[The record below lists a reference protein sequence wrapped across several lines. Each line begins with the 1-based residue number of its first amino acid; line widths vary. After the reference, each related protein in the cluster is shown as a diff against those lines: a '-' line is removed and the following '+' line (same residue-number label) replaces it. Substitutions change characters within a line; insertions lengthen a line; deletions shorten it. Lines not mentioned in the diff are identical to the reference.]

1 MRYLALLALAGCSG
15 GNSTPTPTPPD
26 ADRVGD
32 RAPVA
37 VLAPSPNSYV
47 DILFMIDDSTSTLE
61 YQTDLKNSVPA
72 FVDRLNA
79 RAGGLPNVH
88 IGVVTSDLGTS
99 AAGNSTPAP
108 AIGTACAGTGEN
120 GILHAGPQVSGPYL
134 VDTLNNDGVT
144 RTQNFAGTITDA
156 ITSIVSVGAAGC
168 GFEQHLEAVR
178 RALDNNAAN
187 AGFLRDDASLAVIL
201 VGDEDDCS
209 IADTAFFSPDTAT
222 LGALQSFRC
231 TRFGIT
237 CDQGGATPDGMN
249 EIGPKSG
256 CHSNEQS
263 QYLTHLAD
271 YKAFLDSLKPDP
283 LMITVGAI
291 VGAPEPVSVELR
303 APQGSTTPVPA
314 LAHSCQWVDP
324 QNNPVFADPA
334 VRDVE
339 FANLFDRHAV
349 GTICQND
356 LGGPLVDIARQ
367 IDSMTGSPC
376 LFRDIAEP
384 HDCVASNDAGT
395 VEACT
400 DESSTDCFVLVTD
413 ETTCPD
419 GQHLRVDYRGTPA
432 GKLTLSCKLP

>member
-1 MRYLALLALAGCSG
+1 MRSLALLALTGCSG
-15 GNSTPTPTPPD
+15 GNSTPTPPD
-26 ADRVGD
+26 ADPVGD

-37 VLAPSPNSYV
+37 VLAPQPDDKV
-47 DILFMIDDSTSTLE
+47 DVLFMIDDSPGTLE
-61 YQTDLKNSVPA
+61 YQTNLENNFPA
-72 FVDRLNA
+72 FIDRLSA
-79 RAGGLPNVH
+79 RGLPRLH
-88 IGVVTSDLGTS
+88 IGVVTSDLGVSATS
-99 AAGNSTPAP
+99 GAMPGPTVGGCNGPGDNGDLKNFGATVQGTFLSYTPGPNGTSTTNYT
-108 AIGTACAGTGEN
+108 GTLSDAF
-120 GILHAGPQVSGPYL
+120 S
-134 VDTLNNDGVT
+134 TL
-144 RTQNFAGTITDA
+144 A
-156 ITSIVSVGAAGC
+156 SVGAQGC
-168 GFEQHLEAVR
+168 GFEQHLEAVH
-178 RALDNNAAN
+178 RALGDNPAN
-187 AGFLRDDASLAVIL
+187 AGFLRPDANLAVIL

-209 IADTAFFSPDTAT
+209 IADTAFFTSDTST

-237 CDQGGATPDGMN
+237 CDQGGATPDAMN
-249 EIGPKSG
+249 EVGPKSG
-256 CHSNEQS
+256 CHANEQS

-303 APQGSTTPVPA
+303 APQGSTTPIPA

-324 QNNPVFADPA
+324 QNDLLFADPA

-339 FANLFDRHAV
+339 FANMFDRHAV

-384 HDCVASNDAGT
+384 HDCVASDDSGS
-395 VEACT
+395 VEACA
-400 DESSTDCFVLVTD
+400 DESSTDCYVLVTD
-413 ETTCPD
+413 EATCPE
-419 GQHLRVDYRGTPA
+419 GQHLRVDYRGTQTS
-432 GKLTLSCKLP
+432 KLTLSCKLP